1 LGFIYISFNFKLGII
16 LLSLNIKYQK
26 FKTNSIAHHV
36 CTDMEFLGGAW
47 GQVNRM
53 VQPFSTQKID
63 IQHFSPNENAYT
75 FF

>member
-1 LGFIYISFNFKLGII
+1 
-16 LLSLNIKYQK
+16 
-26 FKTNSIAHHV
+26 
-36 CTDMEFLGGAW
+36 MEFLGGAW

-75 FF
+75 FFDK